1 MRAKIVILMII
12 IILFTIFVTQN
23 TLVIPVDIFFWRVE
37 MSVIVLISLCTLV
50 GIMIG
55 FFVIKIFD
63 RPKED
68 EKTEQPETPDKDNG
82 LRHIR

>member
-1 MRAKIVILMII
+1 MVI

-37 MSVIVLISLCTLV
+37 MSVIVLISLCTFI

-55 FFVIKIFD
+55 FILVKIFD
-63 RPKED
+63 RQKIGAD
-68 EKTEQPETPDKDNG
+68 EEVNPDSSSRNS
-82 LRHIR
+82 

>member
-1 MRAKIVILMII
+1 MRAKVIFLMVI

-37 MSVIVLISLCTLV
+37 MSVIVLISLCTFI

-55 FFVIKIFD
+55 FILVKIFD
-63 RPKED
+63 RQKIGAD
-68 EKTEQPETPDKDNG
+68 EEVNPDSSSRNS
-82 LRHIR
+82 